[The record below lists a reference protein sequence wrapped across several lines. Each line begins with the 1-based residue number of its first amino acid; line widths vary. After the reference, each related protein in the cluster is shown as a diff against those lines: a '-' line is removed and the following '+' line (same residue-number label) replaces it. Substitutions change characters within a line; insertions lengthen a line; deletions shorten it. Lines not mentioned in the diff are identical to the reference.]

1 MFLVLLTFICCYTAA
16 IIYLTVSV
24 LKNTGSEIAT
34 SKVNG
39 ISIVIPFRN
48 EEKNIPDLLSS
59 LGKQDYIGPFEIIL
73 VNDGSTD
80 DSLGKIHDH
89 KHLLPCEPI
98 VLDSTFDPGLK
109 LTSKQQALETG
120 FRRASHQ
127 WIALTDA
134 DIRLSS
140 SWLSSLSIN
149 ATPDTALLFGHTSIL
164 TEKINPFHLFQAFQ
178 LEFLFAAAFAMHQ
191 AKIPGSCMGNNLL
204 VSKSAYMECGGQK
217 AIGYNIVED
226 MALLNLFLRQ
236 KKPVSANQPFTPT
249 AFTPPED
256 KLCGFLNQTKRWALG
271 GFSSSPVLALA
282 GLLFFLQNIL
292 FLSVPFMPI
301 HPALSVAVCANF
313 LLTWLFIATAFRKT
327 GSCCRA
333 IYFPFYYSFL
343 LLESAV
349 LLFSMLLKPGIEW
362 KNRKI

>member
-109 LTSKQQALETG
+109 LTSKA
-120 FRRASHQ
+120 
-127 WIALTDA
+127 
-134 DIRLSS
+134 SS
-140 SWLSSLSIN
+140 S
-149 ATPDTALLFGHTSIL
+149 A
-164 TEKINPFHLFQAFQ
+164 
-178 LEFLFAAAFAMHQ
+178 
-191 AKIPGSCMGNNLL
+191 
-204 VSKSAYMECGGQK
+204 
-217 AIGYNIVED
+217 
-226 MALLNLFLRQ
+226 R
-236 KKPVSANQPFTPT
+236 
-249 AFTPPED
+249 
-256 KLCGFLNQTKRWALG
+256 
-271 GFSSSPVLALA
+271 
-282 GLLFFLQNIL
+282 
-292 FLSVPFMPI
+292 
-301 HPALSVAVCANF
+301 
-313 LLTWLFIATAFRKT
+313 RK
-327 GSCCRA
+327 
-333 IYFPFYYSFL
+333 
-343 LLESAV
+343 
-349 LLFSMLLKPGIEW
+349 
-362 KNRKI
+362 